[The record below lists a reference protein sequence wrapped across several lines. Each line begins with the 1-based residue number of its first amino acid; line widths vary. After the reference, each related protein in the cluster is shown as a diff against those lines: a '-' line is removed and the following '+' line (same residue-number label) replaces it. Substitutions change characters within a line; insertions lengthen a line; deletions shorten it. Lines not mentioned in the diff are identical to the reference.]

1 MPKTRPRIVIIIAI
15 FIGVL
20 VIVRLVLPYVELRL
34 ANKNL
39 AAMKG
44 YYGKIKDID
53 LAIVQGAY
61 VIDSIYLNKRDT
73 VAQKETSFF
82 SAQRIDLSIEW
93 KAIFRGSVVGE
104 LRFENPTLLFIKDK
118 VEPEG

>member
-1 MPKTRPRIVIIIAI
+1 MPKSRTGIVIIIALI
-15 FIGVL
+15 IGVL
-20 VIVRLVLPYVELRL
+20 VIVRLVLPYVVLRL

-104 LRFENPTLLFIKDK
+104 LRFENPTLLFTKDK

>member
-1 MPKTRPRIVIIIAI
+1 
-15 FIGVL
+15 
-20 VIVRLVLPYVELRL
+20 
-34 ANKNL
+34 
-39 AAMKG
+39 MKG

-93 KAIFRGSVVGE
+93 KTIFRGSVVGE